1 MILAFIYVI
10 IYIDIM
16 SITQN
21 KKAYHNYEILEKI
34 DSGIVLFGFEVK
46 AIRAGHITLD
56 GSYVLI
62 DKSNK
67 VFLVG
72 ANIRPLQVAN
82 TPDSYDEIRPRELLL
97 KKKQVKELKEKT
109 ETIGNTL
116 IPVSVYSKEGLI
128 KVEIA
133 LARGKRKFD
142 KRQSIKKRESEREI
156 GRIFKR

>member
-16 SITQN
+16 SKTQN

-34 DSGIVLFGFEVK
+34 ESGIVLFGFEVK

-72 ANIRPLQVAN
+72 ANIRP
-82 TPDSYDEIRPRELLL
+82 RELLL
-97 KKKQVKELKEKT
+97 KKKQVKDLKEKT
-109 ETIGNTL
+109 EIIGNTL
-116 IPVSVYSKEGLI
+116 IPVSIYSKEGLI

-142 KRQSIKKRESEREI
+142 KRQSIKKREADIEI